1 MAIVQTLRDAWKI
14 PSIRNKIGF
23 TLLMLLV
30 FRIGAHIPIP
40 FMDRALL
47 TEMMGGSGGIL
58 DFFNTFSGGS
68 LKRFSVFA
76 LSIMPYITA
85 SIIIQLLTV
94 VIPHLER
101 LSKEGDEGRK
111 KIVQYIRY
119 ATVVFGFIN
128 GLGLTIGLR
137 GALVIPDE
145 SLRIPIYLMIALVLT
160 AGTAFLMWLGEQ
172 ITEHGIG
179 NGISLIIFAGIVAA
193 VPDAVKYLIGLLK
206 VGEIS
211 YFAILGLII
220 IAAAIIAGVVY
231 IQEGQRRI
239 PVQYAKRVVGRRV
252 YGGQSSHIPL
262 KVNQAGVIPI
272 IFGISLMAFPATIA
286 SWMPSTS
293 GFSLFVQKW
302 MTMNGS
308 LQSIPYL
315 TMYALLII
323 FFTYFYTGIT
333 FNPVDVAENL
343 KKYGGFIPGIRPGR
357 PTSDYMFK
365 ILSRVTLAGGL
376 FLALIAILPSMV
388 IGLTG
393 IQNIYLGGTSLLIVV
408 SVALETMKQIEAQL
422 MQRHYQGFLK

>member
-1 MAIVQTLRDAWKI
+1 
-14 PSIRNKIGF
+14 
-23 TLLMLLV
+23 
-30 FRIGAHIPIP
+30 
-40 FMDRALL
+40 MDRELL
-47 TEMMGGSGGIL
+47 KEMMGSGGL
-58 DFFNTFSGGS
+58 FDFFNTFSGGS

-94 VIPHLER
+94 VIPFLER
-101 LSKEGDEGRK
+101 LSKEGEEGRK

-119 ATVVFGFIN
+119 STVVLGFVN
-128 GLGLTIGLR
+128 GFGLTIGLR
-137 GALVIPDE
+137 GALLIPDPA
-145 SLRIPIYLMIALVLT
+145 LKYPIYFMIALVLT

-172 ITEHGIG
+172 ITENGIG
-179 NGISLIIFAGIVAA
+179 NGISLIIFAGIVAG
-193 VPDAVKYLIGLLK
+193 VPDAIKYLVSLLQVGEINWFSIIGLL
-206 VGEIS
+206 
-211 YFAILGLII
+211 I
-220 IAAAIIAGVVY
+220 IAALIIAGVVF

-286 SWMPSTS
+286 TWLPNTS
-293 GFSLFVQKW
+293 GFAMFANKW

-308 LQSIPYL
+308 IYSIPYL
-315 TMYALLII
+315 TMYAILII

-333 FNPVDVAENL
+333 FNPVDVADNL

-357 PTSDYMFK
+357 PTSDYLFK
-365 ILSRVTLAGGL
+365 ILGKVTLAGGL
-376 FLALIAILPSMV
+376 FLALIAVLPSLV
-388 IGLTG
+388 IGFTG
-393 IQNIYLGGTSLLIVV
+393 VQNIYLGGTSLLIVV